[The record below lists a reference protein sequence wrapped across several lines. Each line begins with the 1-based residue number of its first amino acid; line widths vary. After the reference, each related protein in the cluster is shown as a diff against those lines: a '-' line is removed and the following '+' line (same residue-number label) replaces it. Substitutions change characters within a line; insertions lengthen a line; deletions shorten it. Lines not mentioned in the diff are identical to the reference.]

1 MSGWI
6 LRPVTEREEP
16 PMRSSIKA
24 ALAFMLLVA
33 GSALASA
40 ALADA
45 TSDEGAAP
53 SAEME
58 HKFEKAKKYYGEC
71 RGVDEGDFEAIKPY
85 LKAFTDAEVMADM
98 MSHPTKAAALM
109 AVVNDPRTI
118 HVMMKCSTEPVMWDT
133 WMRGITDMQK
143 MTRVG
148 MRFMNPGIYMNWM
161 MAPMNPAMYSAM
173 APMMNPNMYTLWMN
187 AAMNPAFYQPM
198 FAPANPAWYTPRIQW
213 MMDPRSFQP
222 MYNMYGMPVPGMP
235 MR

>member
-1 MSGWI
+1 
-6 LRPVTEREEP
+6 
-16 PMRSSIKA
+16 MRSSIKA

-33 GSALASA
+33 GGALASA

-45 TSDEGAAP
+45 TSDEGAAA

-118 HVMMKCSTEPVMWDT
+118 HVMMKCSTEPVMW
-133 WMRGITDMQK
+133 
-143 MTRVG
+143 
-148 MRFMNPGIYMNWM
+148 
-161 MAPMNPAMYSAM
+161 
-173 APMMNPNMYTLWMN
+173 
-187 AAMNPAFYQPM
+187 AAMV
-198 FAPANPAWYTPRIQW
+198 
-213 MMDPRSFQP
+213 
-222 MYNMYGMPVPGMP
+222 PVPGP
-235 MR
+235 HPAWQYVEVFGHNLGRRLEGTADEESR